1 MVGYD
6 WYNISAD
13 GGETWTTQYITE
25 DEAERERKEGYI
37 VVKANDADNMNL
49 QGFKDA
55 HKDKSAVEKL
65 RLLIISYEAIAAY
78 TEEKEKSINDK
89 NKEYYCRQAD
99 GLRPRIVW
107 LFEEI
112 KSVLTTAGHGF

>member
-1 MVGYD
+1 
-6 WYNISAD
+6 
-13 GGETWTTQYITE
+13 
-25 DEAERERKEGYI
+25 
-37 VVKANDADNMNL
+37 MNF
-49 QGFKDA
+49 QDFKDVY
-55 HKDKSAVEKL
+55 KDKSAVEKL